1 MIRSPSQPMIHD
13 IFQQNVF
20 SMQQIS
26 LLHYMHSLLSV
37 HLFRKYVV
45 DIILFYFTVV
55 WIKIFAVI
63 FQGFIYSVLHLLDS
77 SGSSSLQ
84 TLPPP
89 SPTPR
94 SKISGIGSSISS
106 KTPTSKT
113 KGSSPRRSNSATTL
127 LQQVSFFSNSFV

>member
-1 MIRSPSQPMIHD
+1 MITVMIHD

-26 LLHYMHSLLSV
+26 LLQFMHSLLSV

-63 FQGFIYSVLHLLDS
+63 FHGFIYSVLHLLDS